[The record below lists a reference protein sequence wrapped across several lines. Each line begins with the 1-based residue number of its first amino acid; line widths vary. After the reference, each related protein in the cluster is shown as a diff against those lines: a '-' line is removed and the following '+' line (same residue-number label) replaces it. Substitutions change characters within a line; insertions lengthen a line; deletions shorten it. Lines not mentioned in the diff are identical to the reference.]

1 MVEVRYD
8 DNSISREEEKK
19 EQSALNVT
27 VQLANEI

>member
-8 DNSISREEEKK
+8 DNSISPEEKK